1 MRTVY
6 KEYLKRSKLWIIV
19 VYPLLLVCSVFY
31 WITSNNVTTFSKEVL
46 VFVFALSTLLTVAS
60 LLALFYTKKWLLFMF
75 AAILAFIIT
84 LLNYFSLWISGYVF

>member
-19 VYPLLLVCSVFY
+19 VYPLLLVCSIFY

-46 VFVFALSTLLTVAS
+46 VSVFALSTLLTVAS
-60 LLALFYTKKWLLFMF
+60 LFALFYTKKWLLFMF